1 MKKKKLFSFKSKRFF
16 DDEVVVENV
25 ELGKGKNSVVMGN
38 LIVRRAPRSNKS
50 YKGTFEVGSG
60 FADEQRKNWKKYL
73 KKEQY

>member
-1 MKKKKLFSFKSKRFF
+1 
-16 DDEVVVENV
+16 
-25 ELGKGKNSVVMGN
+25 MGN